1 MSKRKMARFKL
12 QKEETLIKKGMMD
25 YCVSGGF
32 WHSVMGDAWLTDRR
46 FYFGADLKSGEYL
59 HFELPLP
66 EIDEI
71 AKKGI
76 PLLTRSIL
84 IVSGGRSYRLNVFP
98 IHGWLKNLKK
108 AVNAYKSE
116 TK

>member
-25 YCVSGGF
+25 YSATGGF
-32 WHSVMGDAWLTDRR
+32 WHSVMGDAHLTDRR

-59 HFELPLP
+59 YFELPLS
-66 EIDEI
+66 EIQEI
-71 AKKGI
+71 KKTGI

-84 IVSGGRSYRLNVFP
+84 IVSGDRSYRLNVFP
-98 IHGWLKNLKK
+98 MRGWLNKLKT

-116 TK
+116 TN